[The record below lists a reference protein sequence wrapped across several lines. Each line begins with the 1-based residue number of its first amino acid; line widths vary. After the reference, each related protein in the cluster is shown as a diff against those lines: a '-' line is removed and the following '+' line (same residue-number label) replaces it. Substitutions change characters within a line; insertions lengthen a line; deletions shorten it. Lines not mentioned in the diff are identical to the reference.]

1 MVNDLRCFCVLK
13 IRGTRSKIVP
23 VKDNEDKA
31 MMKRNLRKKL
41 TIVAAISAAFV
52 TAIGL
57 VGWKTTVYA
66 DEESAVIAD
75 HVTIGGVD
83 VGGMT
88 VDEATALLAE
98 RTSGCQNAVFTL
110 TSGEKSIQVNGMDL
124 GLAWGN
130 PGVVEE
136 AANIGKSGNLLARYK
151 NKKELEQSGK
161 AYPIVYQIDETET
174 AALLNAQADALS
186 VKAMNAGLQKTANG
200 FEMTGGQTGVSVD
213 VQESL
218 NQIDQFIEHQWDGS
232 DSVIALATV
241 VTEPIGSANELSRV
255 KDVLGSFHTDFS
267 SSSSARCTNIERAAS
282 LINGTVLYPGE
293 EFSVAGTIGPTNA
306 ENGYE
311 LAGAYENGQT
321 VEAYGGGVCQVSSTL
336 YNAVLF
342 SELDVTVR
350 SPHSMLVSY
359 VEPSRDAAIA
369 IDSGKDFRFKNN
381 TDAPIYIEGY
391 TSGKQLYFTIYGEE
405 SRPAN
410 RSISFD
416 SEVTSQQDR
425 TYSFVATADPIGYI
439 ATTSSAHIGKNAELW
454 KIVTVD
460 GVEESRERV
469 NTSSYRGTPQTVAV
483 GVSSLDPAASN
494 AVSAAI
500 ASGDAYTVYSTVAA
514 YSADPGAASNAAGR
528 AGNVLSERATTAEIN
543 GVPAQQ
549 DTSAADAAAAAA
561 AQQAAQDQAA
571 ADAAAAAA
579 AAGLPVQ

>member
-1 MVNDLRCFCVLK
+1 M
-13 IRGTRSKIVP
+13 
-23 VKDNEDKA
+23 A
-31 MMKRNLRKKL
+31 
-41 TIVAAISAAFV
+41 AAFAV
-52 TAIGL
+52 VLLTANR
-57 VGWKTTVYA
+57 VTVYA
-66 DEESAVIAD
+66 EESADSVIAQN
-75 HVTIGGVD
+75 VTIGGIN

-88 VDEATALLAE
+88 VQEATELLNAKTMEAL
-98 RTSGCQNAVFTL
+98 NASFTL
-110 TSGEKSIQVNGMDL
+110 TAGEKSLSVTGMDL
-124 GLAWGN
+124 GLSWGN

-136 AANIGKSGNLLARYK
+136 AANIGKSGNLLSRFK

-161 AYPIVYQIDETET
+161 AYPLVYQIDDTET
-174 AALLNAQADALS
+174 AALLNAQTDALS
-186 VKAMNAGLQKTANG
+186 VKAMNAGLVKTADG

-213 VQESL
+213 VVSSL
-218 NQIDQFIEHQWDGS
+218 DLINQFIDQQWDGS
-232 DSVIALATV
+232 DAVIALATV
-241 VTEPIGSANELSRV
+241 VTEPVGSADELSRV

-267 SSSSARCTNIERAAS
+267 SSSAARCTNIERAAS

-293 EFSVAGTIGPTNA
+293 EFSVANTIGPTNA

-342 SELDVTVR
+342 SELEVTVR

-369 IDSGKDFRFKNN
+369 IDSGKDFRFRNN

-391 TSGKQLYFTIYGEE
+391 ASGKQLYFTIYGEE
-405 SRPAN
+405 TRPAN

-425 TYSFVATADPIGYI
+425 TYSFVATGDPVGYI

-483 GVSSLDPAASN
+483 GISSLDPAATN

-514 YSADPGAASNAAGR
+514 YSADPSAASSAAGR
-528 AGNVLSERATTAEIN
+528 AGNVLSERASTAEIN
-543 GVPAQQ
+543 GTTATP
-549 DTSAADAAAAAA
+549 DTSQADAAAAAA
-561 AQQAAQDQAA
+561 AAQAA

-579 AAGLPVQ
+579 AAAVPVQ